1 MEMRATDSKAVTKL
15 HTTSSTIEKSSS
27 GHLNN
32 LRGTHQLDVFAV
44 KCDGHHRTTEIEDGQ
59 IEEVKSTV
67 KR

>member
-32 LRGTHQLDVFAV
+32 RRVTHQLDGFAA
-44 KCDGHHRTTEIEDGQ
+44 KCDGHHRRTETGDDQ
-59 IEEVKSTV
+59 TEEVK
-67 KR
+67 